1 MAYNKRQKL
10 SDNIAAL
17 RVAFAAAG
25 GQQVSEEDRDLLK
38 RFSGFGGL
46 KFILNPCDKEE
57 DKSRWTQSDQP
68 YFDATRE
75 LFQLI
80 RDNSKDEAE
89 YLKYVRSVRSSIL
102 SAFYTP
108 MPVINAISGA
118 LKNAGV
124 EVHTMLDPSSGKG
137 SFVESFLSDRPG
149 MEVTAFEKDLL
160 TGKVLQALYPDA
172 DVHVD
177 GYETIDKRFTGHFDV
192 AASNI
197 PFGDI
202 SVFDPSFTMS
212 DDDVRRHAA
221 KAIHNY
227 FFLKTLDNVREGGI
241 VAFITSQGVMD
252 SPRNK
257 EIRQALMERAYLV
270 GAVRLP
276 NNMFSDEAGTDVGSD
291 LIILQKDSMKQRS
304 YTAFSPEERAFVDN
318 INDLSDSLDDLGLE
332 PEQVEGYRQANPNA
346 YIFCSEYLW
355 DSDSAYLG
363 EHSFGKDQYGKFAIV
378 SHFDGSMEELGK
390 QLQDRLDGF
399 MKYEFNK
406 ELYQEHALKVQEPVK
421 AVESHRGSEQAV
433 NDGVKNTSVQQ
444 PVKQGAKQ
452 KVSQQASAPVQLD
465 FFAIWDEQEEQR
477 LSMEPRSYSGEIL
490 SHYRDGVII
499 IDNDQVGVL
508 SNVGMS
514 TIFKPLTLTED
525 VLSRLRYYI
534 PVRDAYQQLY
544 AIEAEQHVEQK
555 ELREKLNR
563 VYDSFIMRYGS
574 LNDKKNFKAITSDI
588 LGKDMLCIEN
598 NVDGKFI
605 KSDIF
610 DRPVSFNA
618 NELDH
623 VENALDALSASLNRS
638 GGVDLDY
645 MCEISGKSNDE
656 LLSELRERIFFN
668 PDNGEYEVRD
678 KFLAGN
684 VIEKIDFFE
693 NNYGKEHLETMD
705 DEITRSYH
713 ALLEVRPRQ
722 IPFAELDFNFGERW
736 MPKEYFEEFAS
747 ELFDVKVDIQ
757 YAANLDEF
765 VVTSEGSSEKIRSE
779 FAVHNENGDVTDGL
793 QMLRFALYNT
803 VPTIQKVVGYKPNGD
818 PIKGPDH
825 ERMQLAAS
833 KIDAIRDAFSEW
845 INGHEQSWKDDL
857 ADMYNRKFNCFVRP
871 EYDGT
876 HQTFPDLDFKSLK
889 AKKKIESAY
898 DSQKN
903 AVWMILQ
910 NGGGICDH
918 EVGTGKTL
926 IMCMAAHEM
935 KRLGMAH
942 KPIIIGMK
950 ANVSEIAATY
960 QAAYP
965 NARVLYASEKD
976 YDTAHRVEFFN
987 RAKNND
993 YDVIIMSHD
1002 QFGMIP
1008 QSAEIQRDVLEE
1020 ELYALDEALDVY
1032 EQQGYKV
1039 SGRMKSGLQK
1049 KKENL
1054 EAKLQEIN
1062 YTLSRRQDDVVDFKT
1077 MGIDHIFVDE
1087 SQAFKNLPFT
1097 TRDSR
1102 VAGLG
1107 DPEGSKRA
1115 RNLMYAIRT
1124 IQQQTGRDL
1133 GATFL
1138 SGTTIS
1144 NSLTELY
1151 LLFKYLRPQ
1160 ALAAQDIHS
1169 FDAWAAVFATKTRD
1183 YEINV
1188 AGQVVMKERFR
1199 KFIKVPELGA
1209 FYNEITDY
1217 KTAADVGLERPEM
1230 NAKLVNI
1237 SPTADHNDISKR
1249 LLDFANSGN
1258 PEYIFRD
1265 NLSDNEM
1272 QAKMLIVTNLGKKA
1286 SLSPKLVNE
1295 DLYSESDDTKLGVA
1309 AKNIS
1314 EYYEKYKEHRGT
1326 QFVFCDLST
1335 PKKGQWTAYQEL
1347 KDRLVQ
1353 QYGIPEDEI
1362 FFMQDAGS
1370 EKKREKII
1378 EKMNRGE
1385 IRVLFGS
1392 TTTLGTGVNAQER
1405 CVAIH
1410 HLDLPWRPSDMEQRN
1425 GRGVRKGN
1433 EVARLYADNK
1443 VDVLIYAVE
1452 RSLDSY
1458 NFYLLQAKSD
1468 FIRQMKTGALG
1479 KRDFDMGSEDEEN
1492 GMNFQEYVAI
1502 TSGNT
1507 DLLDRAKM
1515 EKKVLALEAER
1526 KAFNKERSSQ
1536 EVKLSCTR
1544 SDLEKYERY
1553 IEHFHKDFETIVG
1566 IDKATFSEDPEE
1578 VEHAVTSL
1586 QSDGYGMDYMY
1597 VSQYE
1602 FTNKRSVDA
1611 LATTYGVQ
1619 KMVNGAEFVVLRGE
1633 ALGDYLQSL
1642 ARVEL
1647 DGEVMIGSI
1656 DRNPVKAWITMES
1669 VHQFNS
1675 KTGVNSYVGNKFYV
1689 KGEELKYTWNEGKVN
1704 LRDKKEASL
1713 YITRAIGRIPGLI
1726 DYYQENI
1733 ISKQKQ
1739 VQDLEEILK
1748 KSWPKADDLSALKKQ
1763 LQDLDRKIQQEM
1775 ENDNILNNHGQVAE
1789 ELPYKIEQKS
1799 YGREPW
1805 ELTFKVK
1812 DYPFIG
1818 RADRER
1824 IEEELHGSIRV
1835 YDGKF
1840 KGSFRHQYGA
1850 EQAIKELSHLN
1861 AIHRDDKEFL
1871 MSMAK
1876 DIYEEACLPS
1886 VIRLKELGFDRHGN
1900 PLTGDNARTMKVM
1913 ALGDY
1918 QNVRAL
1924 AHGVK
1929 DNAESVIYIAAEA
1942 LAKAINDMDD
1952 KDKYVLVAM
1961 PTSGDRYR
1969 TYTDRLCSRLSTLTG
1984 LEYANCLEGVEH
1996 DSLYD
2001 WKKEHPGEKLPE
2013 LFFSVRGHNRIPEG
2027 KTALIIDNV
2036 IDTGHTAMAAL
2047 DAMEHDPVMLV
2058 LGSTGNHVNY
2068 YKNVEVTMVENGMK
2082 YVEESLP
2089 EGVGLTGKSQQEI
2102 DKLLTDARSGEW
2114 GSYFEASKNLD
2125 RIGIDWYTGQPKYVV
2140 HDFVKRWDDADNT
2153 TLSEPLK
2160 ALLEKGSVEALF
2172 TDEELGKLTARE
2184 KQLMKVCLDFF
2195 IGKKDNDYRFD
2206 RRQQRQLL
2214 IVYDYLK
2221 DKVTPK
2227 VEIQEVQG
2235 EDDVHALKKDNVEE
2249 TASEEIEIITPKDSE
2264 ERGNILSAET
2274 VKSGDNTHV
2283 GFSAVISDGEEQGVE
2298 HLVKSVFYDG
2308 KMIGSILA
2316 DMETG
2321 KGNPFRMLR
2330 DDAVKET
2337 CLLNVLVHSY
2347 DSHDDA
2353 WEGVADRELDGY
2365 YDYGCIR
2372 FENEED
2378 MIRFYEAN
2386 RQEVDYRNER
2396 YDKIESAYATDGRT
2410 SAEVLSIQ
2418 LPVSYAESLM
2428 SIDKQRD
2435 LDTDE
2440 AFIVNHSQEER
2451 ERLRYVEGEFFEDYL
2466 KRNLLDRR
2474 DSESLLYFHDKY
2486 SEEQWLEIDHIF
2498 RAGMTKDNAHE
2509 TGEKISALSYVSS
2522 KQEGYS
2528 LMGLLRYV
2536 QPDAILPFLDGVSAA
2551 FNKLGLE
2558 RSELKKQYD
2567 TLKEKHPDAL
2577 LLFRGGDFYET
2588 YEKDAKTASDILGIT
2603 ITWSDNDKSH
2613 NLETYEGAMA
2623 AFPHHALDTYLP
2635 KLVRAGQRVAICDL
2649 LEDPKNLVSNVK
2661 RDITMLVDRHADVRL
2676 QVVGNEEDM
2685 KHVLPHD
2692 AMLRDALIERL
2703 RAAGIPVVTD
2713 AAVAEDVLMNGNLVR
2728 EHKAE
2733 DRQIFDERLSKI
2745 QEEYSSLIEVL
2756 PVRFENAEKA
2766 FNDYRMELIQKYGED
2781 FNSKITEEED
2791 VRLSTLQGEM
2801 WKLEPEIDG
2810 YDSIAFRMLAESH
2823 GWNFMIGFDY
2833 YGGELRI
2840 MDQLA
2845 AEYALGVRQPMD
2857 DMKRQAVE
2865 QTDGFKQW
2873 FGDWQKD
2880 AERASKVIGS
2890 DGRPM
2895 VLYHGTG
2902 VENAFS
2908 IFDRAKAGRSNDMA
2922 AIGFW
2927 FTPSSDFAQRW
2938 TEEVWYAGRMGGYA
2952 IPVYLDIKNPKVY
2965 RPLGEEQKAE
2975 SERLLEQLRG
2985 VRAEMKEIH
2994 DKYNYVNYGYKDIEA
3009 FHIGCRNG
3017 FVYNPSDNYSNY
3029 YSPEA
3034 AERQREYY
3042 ATRTENGRQAIEDG
3056 ERYYQL
3062 SEQER
3067 MLEDNYNSLAFGDS
3081 YEQFKIDFYVH
3092 AGMRPGDACI
3102 GGLGMA
3108 LRDPQK
3114 ARETFRD
3121 YLKSQGYDGIII
3133 EDTKYDRRMAGT
3145 EANTQYIVFE
3155 PEQIKS
3161 AIENNGE
3168 FLRENPDI
3176 RYFRNGDHE
3185 VYGFVN
3191 NGTIY
3196 VDPRIATAE
3205 TPIHEYTHLWAEVL
3219 RVNNRDEWKN
3229 IVQMMKDTPE
3239 VWNEVRRLY
3248 PWIKDEN
3255 QITEEAL
3262 ARYSGH
3268 RGYERLMALVDDEP
3282 GNRNILD
3289 KMLEALDKFWH
3300 AVADFLHIHYTSKEQ
3315 VADQVLH
3322 DLLSG
3327 VNPLDYRQ
3335 VNSRSFKEWF
3345 GDWKTASFVKQLDI
3359 VHMQDDYVN
3368 YKGFLPKI
3376 SREAREV
3383 YDKFAFDMGSKYG
3396 FDWLENL
3403 SVEEREEEH
3412 RLYDYRDK
3420 YDLDENDPDEL
3431 AFEMLSERYPSEL
3444 LALVGHSNGR
3454 LYPLYDEEEI
3464 LEVSKMVHED
3474 GTPMVVYHGSSWDP
3488 LSEAAGDAVF
3498 DDSYRGVASQ
3508 DNGFF
3513 GRGFYFTFG
3522 NGDLS
3527 KQEAAY
3533 YGSKVGEY
3541 FLNIRR
3547 PFMFHE
3553 TLGTLNGF
3561 DPIGDEKN
3569 TVGVINMVRH
3579 FPELVKDYRLSTY
3592 DGFGEYSGE
3601 ISLEEYVRLFEDV
3614 YKNKEFIVTS
3624 DPDKMDDN
3632 IIGVFADPVQHH
3644 EVLPSG
3650 MTHDWTEYGFQM
3662 RMYRPSVHDDAQLA
3676 FAHYYMTD
3684 MRDFMRDAHRECVV
3698 DIPSNLFSEL
3708 YESEEFTAELKRRG
3722 YDGIMQSVHGDEV
3735 VVFEPNQIKSA
3746 TDNIG
3751 LFSSENNDIRY
3762 HAGIA
3767 DDVREENFKRWF
3779 GDWQVDA
3786 LITEKD
3792 VRVEPMAD
3800 YDNADLGG
3808 AGLQFRVISDG
3819 KVIGFIP
3826 LEGYFDFKTNSPDF
3840 LGKKEVSVVNYGF
3853 GAEIKPEY
3861 RHKGFGK
3868 AAYLAV
3874 AKELAA
3880 SGNVLC
3886 SADTKNMSDD
3896 AKGLWSSLEN
3906 AGLVYFS
3913 ENRYLFNNDRLFAS
3927 KVVDADGKPL
3937 VVEHGTNAEFTF
3949 FDANKIGYNSKDN
3962 GLFGAGFYFG
3972 TKAPA
3977 WLDDNKGSIQRAIKL
3992 HEVPELRDLFAKAEP
4007 TKEDVTVLSRW
4018 LKAHKDDSI
4027 VLYHG
4032 TDSSLPILQE
4042 GLKRTSMRTK
4052 RSLQSG
4058 TGNVYLTPYP
4068 GFAKA
4073 FGGYA
4078 YPEHEDSIAVYDV
4091 AVKVKDL
4098 HADKDQLKNKRM
4110 AGIDFG
4116 DSLAASMLVGHSA
4129 TVKHNIENYDL
4140 QPHNTYHVMRVYLDI
4155 KRPFEITDSV
4165 KDIYTEIK
4173 EKLDTSA
4180 MRGLTL
4186 TGLNGKQ
4193 MKVGEYIDVIK
4204 AVDDLIEHNPVA
4216 VNGQIVHDEELQAYH
4231 PKDRLQ
4237 MWREHEISRI
4247 SGMGAL
4253 PMSWQVVI
4261 SEQIGS
4267 HQFTAAA
4274 IQDGYDGVIVTRSED
4289 YKEYV
4294 AFEPSQIKSA
4304 TDNIGLYSKQD
4315 NDIRYHIVEEKTE
4328 RRVLTAEER
4337 EVGGAVVDQ
4346 LGKMGISVHTD
4357 NRENR
4362 RVLKEA
4368 QKDQSEVGKVRYMKT
4383 SDGESYGF
4391 AYKGEVYL
4399 DLRKIDGELPL
4410 HEYAHLWCQAMR
4422 RVNPAGWENIT
4433 DIIKADN
4440 DTMTFVRSKYPELT
4454 DDNDLI
4460 EEVIAHYSGKR
4471 GAEKLHAELQRMMDK
4486 DDVYSSRWG
4495 NIYQNI
4501 SKSIQ
4506 DFWKHIGDSLNI
4518 RYVSKEDIADQI
4530 LNDFARQVNPVEKME
4545 RWLVERDNEYAAAV
4559 ESGDT
4564 IKARDMFWEALQEN
4578 IGNGITP
4585 FMAVDGYRGK
4595 LDRLARAVKEGKSED
4610 LNKAAMFMS
4619 DLVPDN
4625 AVLVPAPSHEGLS
4638 TYTRWI
4644 ANRIKMFKN
4653 DSVEVADVLRCY
4665 EHESQYEHKKSTGK
4679 ALSSDELRIYQH
4691 GELPEG
4697 KIPVIIDNVINT
4709 GNTAEACVKALG
4721 RGIVLSLASAVSQER
4736 HVASLKSLASVVYDK
4751 EGNLIPLSERFE
4763 LKGRYLG
4770 RPMLYKPLE
4779 KGEIYGLESY
4789 DEKEILKYVREHF
4802 EVLREQYDFDAE
4814 IVDMRVI
4821 GSRVVGNHDED
4832 SDLDVLLEYKG
4843 KARED
4848 GLFNILN
4855 DDEDQLFIEGIPVDI
4870 NPITEAKSGTIAEF
4884 LARNADYDKAI
4895 DKSYKY
4901 NNDNNMAKT
4910 VLTIEVNGHGSD
4922 IYHTMRD
4929 VSGGVNAVLADNI
4942 CFVGFDD
4949 ECRVAVSLHG
4959 DVTRKEEGLR
4969 EITFPDERTMALFV
4983 QKILGWNHMRSIND
4997 TTMLAGSFAYEHLSH
5012 VMEGAY
5018 ELTRVHGQQNA
5029 FAEQLLQLWSGDR
5042 SSLGDQSIK
5051 QFFLEKFR
5059 YLNDGEHKAF
5069 RDEWNA
5075 LSAMCNNHLRELA
5088 WMSAYVMD
5096 DSMIDSLFRV
5106 VPSLDKEEQKEG
5118 IVINKPMQYAVSYGS
5133 WEGVNGLWHVDF
5145 GRNINAVSF
5154 KEKQSMAAAMG
5165 GEARTTYEHEWA
5177 DFDDKDKAVLFAERV
5192 VTANQERL
5200 SAHQEQ
5206 FNKTINGMAPIFAV
5220 PANEHVGFRYGT
5232 HGVKRDSGNADFDR
5246 QMSVFLNQYH
5256 RDHKEKGNYI
5266 YHYTFGFL
5274 FFEQK
5279 EALAFAEAYR
5289 QFAEDN
5295 GFKDV
5300 YEKLCFITKKQKFFD
5315 QVLGGPKP
5323 AEFQL
5328 VQKRLAEGTYL
5339 CETGRD
5345 FASEVHYPDDA
5356 QKVWLKYAMKQQEL
5370 FDMVQ
5375 AAGKEGEIRRLPV
5388 AIGEAL
5394 WYKVENNTIELY
5406 ETLSDASEGMSP
5418 IFPIWKEYKDFE
5430 NTVDIISRDVR
5441 PAAKMHLMDSQAA
5454 VMTKQSILNDI
5465 YYFTDGNLMQ
5475 EYTARYISHADD
5487 ISELLNREIG
5497 GHTISYYYAE
5507 SLKHVAEKN
5516 GYENFEQLLENFDDL
5531 PEVSEEEKEIEDV
5544 ILEDNKELVEKRKVS
5559 VPLTDEEYREVS
5571 VMGSI
5576 IYHMQAAG
5584 ISVYLD
5590 RDLTFAKTT
5599 SDDRVRQMLNEGG
5612 KAYGI
5617 VRDDGVI
5624 FVDPNV
5630 ATAET
5635 PIHEYT
5641 HLWAEVL
5648 RQQNPEE
5655 WKNIVMMMRDIPL
5668 WNEVKEKYPNLY
5680 RSDDIA
5686 EEVLAHYSGKRGH
5699 ERLLQS
5705 FGLKEGDS
5713 VSSLPEEKR
5722 NLFDKIS
5729 EVIARFWS
5737 SVADFLHIHY
5747 TSKEQVADQ
5756 ILKDIVNHVN
5766 PLDFRKVMPD
5776 KIINGMARAHFIGEQ
5791 GAKNIAKSRMSFLP
5805 DMLVQAK
5812 RYDAEGMDAVR
5823 IKMITGWEK
5832 GVDDKWRY
5840 EVSNTRVKSMVIDG
5854 DTVLSN
5860 VIYAPDLFAA
5870 YPEMANIKVRVGGTS
5885 ERAVYNH
5892 ETHTIT
5898 LNNYYR
5904 QHETPREE
5912 FESVMKKNE
5921 GEIKDVEEKIA
5932 AGENEAFNKSK
5943 LQELENT
5950 RAFINGQIASARS
5963 IDQIWPDI
5971 NAVFDHET
5979 QHIIQDI
5986 EGFAR
5991 GGSLRTVADMRL
6003 AEAQK
6008 LVEKFEPYYEQ
6019 YKELEYLVTHEEDT
6033 SVALSY
6039 MYEKESFEKEHGP
6052 EITAYLAAKLQR
6064 DNAEL
6069 DIVSGMLSERNIREY
6084 NNLAGEVEARNVMAR
6099 RDMSIMERRKSLAS
6113 STEDVSREEQIVT
6126 HKGISAAMVD
6136 EKVFDQIL
6144 DDNKDV
6150 LERMKNNPIDH
6161 SQDKGY
6167 HITIGTDDRPGGVEG
6182 EYHLQFTKE
6191 IPYVKFEEMMKMA
6204 HDMGGSARIMN
6215 GNEWVDFYSEDDA
6228 VKFGDKVIALNADRI
6243 VAERELASKER
6254 REQLRIL
6261 LGDVI
6266 GTHGQSI
6273 EIRPTDI
6280 DSHTKVLFLMNNN
6293 GTILYDGQKDG
6304 RPVTNLILDIDS
6316 LSVAGAQFL
6325 MNSINSVNSSAVK
6338 EPVREKE
6345 LFSVDDILSH
6355 DDKFRYMLLSRM
6367 ESDVKYYLGN
6377 GNRYAPD
6384 LWAKEESRH
6393 IDLMYRL
6400 WDSFKEKPEWL
6411 TREQIDVYAKQMGVG
6426 REMDGQKEN
6435 LVNDVHQLIKE
6446 AGLEYSA
6453 LTPRIPVT
6461 VTMVN
6466 DEGIEEKKIFSHA
6479 MVSKNDIE
6487 VFEDRYD
6494 TYDGR
6499 NGYKLSELPEASQ
6512 VEVLRVIKEQ
6522 YGDLDRQVTVHIDK
6536 QEVPEYA
6543 LSAIVNGDFS
6553 GIDSEEDS
6561 KNIREFMDR
6570 KFYKG
6575 AEFIPR
6581 EESAS
6586 FTSRPAFGLATD
6598 CVTVD
6603 IVRFATIRE
6612 LREEQKQISKD
6623 LPFPEVI
6630 EDARVRLDH
6639 ALQVAP
6645 LEVGKEMHIPGNTH
6659 FAVKDYD
6666 WFDLKEHIKNGGG
6679 IPHAYALVNDQE
6691 KGIGFLM
6698 GRDAM
6703 FVPVDKLRQEDLS
6716 KLVYGYESAVLY
6728 ELVKANGAIQFDE
6741 PVTFVH
6747 TTALEEHIQGSIKE
6761 VSIDGD
6767 VLRFEGTRQWSD
6779 GHTESLKGFGISNG
6793 GMEALFNKVMAMNIQ
6808 KVDAPELRETKEHL
6822 GNVTREELLKRVVEK
6837 ISLDNQAYS
6846 PEEQAI
6852 VRDAVT
6858 VMLEKYNIDY
6868 YQSKVMIPEMVKT
6881 YDISDR
6887 QELETV
6893 VASVVYD
6900 IQDDALRRDADILKS
6915 YLPVDM
6921 SREDE
6926 IGRMV
6931 TEAVNY
6937 AERIV
6942 DYRVNKLHDV
6952 VSEKVEDI
6960 NKTVAEYN
6968 RLSSTK
6974 DPSFSLTKHIQYYE
6988 LTVQGENE
6996 LALVDGVERNFV
7008 TSWMGAR
7015 ELLAHIDTLEQKM
7028 KEQFPELIVSKEE
7041 KVQDATVSEPKQE
7054 ESKPAEKKSSKWE
7067 NFDYSRCRLPEGI
7080 KLDRKEV
7087 FIDRTGPKAKYFL
7100 IAEGYGK
7107 SFKQSMYPNDIKAYY
7122 LKDDYGRKTPKCTI
7136 DQLVAKYFGKQFAE
7150 AMSIGSV
7157 SEAEHVL
7164 SEQKEEKVNVIK
7176 DKEQKVQA
7184 HAESEKSR
7192 EAEEAANKK
7201 AEEAKRREKKEKV
7214 PAIILQASL
7223 LSGALAASEQHDG
7236 FFLNLSG
7243 KQSPVL
7249 YHDDQ
7254 AVSAF
7259 NALMMGLH
7267 ADANGYKTYVYT
7279 TYDSSKADG
7288 CHVKGGE
7295 SGLPFN
7301 WYQWDKYISKFNAH
7315 DVITKEAYDQLDPQ
7329 MKELYS
7335 ILRTKEER
7343 SVFNIDQTNMSE
7355 AKADD
7360 YKSLISSIL
7369 PVCSVSVSG
7378 SVDMKQLIVQ
7388 SEMKKQEYPDKI
7400 LLMRH
7405 DSQYEVFGSDAADMA
7420 KIIDVPVE
7428 EVDYDGKAVQ
7438 KVSVP
7443 VDTLEAVLPKVV
7455 DAGYHV
7461 LFFDDVAEQLS
7472 VKGTVSSD
7480 EIYRKCDQLVA
7491 ALEKTDQNVQVNP
7504 TFDTQY
7510 DVKEGVLRVNNERS
7524 VVSGEE
7530 MKIALDRIN
7539 DTYRACVG
7547 YTGAEQ
7553 RLNRSASV
7561 MTLPADRQRYELLV
7575 QDLAA
7580 GVMMMREGLPAKLSA
7595 DVINDI
7601 PFWQRELKES
7611 PKMLE
7616 SIESDVNHAVQVL
7629 ENIRDDVEVDYS
7641 SLRENKSFEA
7651 LGEQSYSIASEIAN
7665 STDIET
7671 KKVVLVKDTKHNS
7684 AAVILPSGA
7693 SLEVNN
7699 ELAGMNKNGYVIALR
7714 KEGFDDVR
7722 FFNAG
7727 GVLGLN
7733 QPNEFFADK
7742 EVVTAQL
7749 KDYTIHEI
7757 DGLDFSQE
7765 LARNGKVDI
7774 EQVTIT
7780 LDDNNN
7786 PVLFVKPSDREAFT
7800 VYADRNDLNLFV
7812 ESMKTQ
7818 NFDAVRESLGQKYYD
7833 LVKKYPNLKR
7843 DILVP
7848 DTEGIDLSRI
7858 TSVNITKDR
7867 AKDNTTIILVAI
7879 DGEQQAPVQLSKG
7892 QAQHLWLAD
7901 DIDKYKVSLAAQLFK
7916 DKLGIDQGH
7925 SEDGQVQFRD
7935 DHEGQHVST
7944 DEVPS
7949 EEAKEVHEETVE
7961 GKRGLGL

>member
-46 KFILNPCDKEE
+46 KFILNPCDKVE

-108 MPVINAISGA
+108 MSVINAISGA

-137 SFVESFLSDRPG
+137 SFVESFLSERPG

-160 TGKVLQALYPDA
+160 TGKVLQALYSYA

-177 GYETIDKRFTGHFDV
+177 GYETIDKRFGGHFDV

-257 EIRQALMERAYLV
+257 EIRQAMMERAYLV

-332 PEQVEGYRQANPNA
+332 PEQIEGYRQANPNA

-390 QLQDRLDGF
+390 QLQERLDGF

-499 IDNDQVGVL
+499 IDNDQIGVL
-508 SNVGMS
+508 SNVGMG

-544 AIEAEQHVEQK
+544 AFEAEQHVEQK

-645 MCEISGKSNDE
+645 MGEISGKSNDE

-736 MPKEYFEEFAS
+736 MPNEYFEDFAS

-833 KIDAIRDAFSEW
+833 KIDAIRDAFAEW

-1049 KKENL
+1049 RKENL

-1062 YTLSRRQDDVVDFKT
+1062 YALSRRQDDIVDFKT

-1314 EYYEKYKEHRGT
+1314 EYYEKYKEYRGT

-1362 FFMQDAGS
+1362 YFMQDAGS

-1507 DLLDRAKM
+1507 DLLDRAKL

-1536 EVKLSCTR
+1536 EAKLSCTR

-1566 IDKATFSEDPEE
+1566 IDKATFSDDPEE

-1611 LATTYGVQ
+1611 LATAYGVQ
-1619 KMVNGAEFVVLRGE
+1619 KMVNGSEFVVLRGE
-1633 ALGDYLQSL
+1633 ALGAYLQSL
-1642 ARVEL
+1642 ARVEV

-1726 DYYQENI
+1726 EYYQENI

-1739 VQDLEEILK
+1739 VQDLKEILK
-1748 KSWPKADDLSALKKQ
+1748 KSWPKADDLSTLKKQ
-1763 LQDLDRKIQQEM
+1763 LQDLDRKIQQEI

-1805 ELTFKVK
+1805 ELTFQVK

-1835 YDGKF
+1835 YDGMF

-1876 DIYEEACLPS
+1876 DIYEDACLPS

-1900 PLTGDNARTMKVM
+1900 PLTGYNARTMNVM

-1918 QNVRAL
+1918 QDVRDL

-1942 LAKAINDMDD
+1942 LAKAVNAMDD

-2058 LGSTGNHVNY
+2058 LGATGNHVNY
-2068 YKNVEVTMVENGMK
+2068 YKNVEVTIVENGMK

-2172 TDEELGKLTARE
+2172 TEEELGKLTERE
-2184 KQLMKVCLDFF
+2184 KQLMKACLDFF
-2195 IGKKDNDYRFD
+2195 EGKKDNDYRFD

-2235 EDDVHALKKDNVEE
+2235 EALDEQQVVELEQHVRDIEADVHALKKDNVEE

-2264 ERGNILSAET
+2264 ERGNILSVET

-2283 GFSAVISDGEEQGVE
+2283 GFSVVISDGEEQGVE

-2316 DMETG
+2316 DIETG

-2330 DDAVKET
+2330 DDAVKEI

-2396 YDKIESAYATDGRT
+2396 YDKIESVYATDGRT
-2410 SAEVLSIQ
+2410 SAEVLSLQ

-2428 SIDKQRD
+2428 SIDKQRN

-2509 TGEKISALSYVSS
+2509 TGEKISALNYVSS

-2528 LMGLLRYV
+2528 LMGLLRHV
-2536 QPDAILPFLDGVSAA
+2536 QPDAILPYLDGVSAA
-2551 FNKLGLE
+2551 FNKLGPE

-2603 ITWSDNDKSH
+2603 ITWSDNDKAH
-2613 NLETYEGAMA
+2613 NLETYEDAMA

-2661 RDITMLVDRHADVRL
+2661 RDITMLVDRHTDVRL
-2676 QVVGNEEDM
+2676 QVVGNEEDL

-2733 DRQIFDERLSKI
+2733 DRQIFYERMAKI

-2756 PVRFENAEKA
+2756 PVRYKNAEKA
-2766 FNDYRMELIQKYGED
+2766 FNDYRMELTGKYGDD
-2781 FNSKITEEED
+2781 FNNKITEEED

-2840 MDQLA
+2840 KDQLA

-2857 DMKRQAVE
+2857 DKQRQAVE

-2873 FGDWQKD
+2873 FGDWKND

-2975 SERLLEQLRG
+2975 SERLLEQLRD

-3255 QITEEAL
+3255 QIAEEAL

-3289 KMLEALDKFWH
+3289 KMLKALDKFWH

-3315 VADQVLH
+3315 VADQIMH

-3327 VNPLDYRQ
+3327 VKPLDY
-3335 VNSRSFKEWF
+3335 NI
-3345 GDWKTASFVKQLDI
+3345 T
-3359 VHMQDDYVN
+3359 
-3368 YKGFLPKI
+3368 
-3376 SREAREV
+3376 
-3383 YDKFAFDMGSKYG
+3383 
-3396 FDWLENL
+3396 LEDNL
-3403 SVEEREEEH
+3403 TV
-3412 RLYDYRDK
+3412 
-3420 YDLDENDPDEL
+3420 P
-3431 AFEMLSERYPSEL
+3431 
-3444 LALVGHSNGR
+3444 
-3454 LYPLYDEEEI
+3454 
-3464 LEVSKMVHED
+3464 VSKERQIE
-3474 GTPMVVYHGSSWDP
+3474 
-3488 LSEAAGDAVF
+3488 SEAF
-3498 DDSYRGVASQ
+3498 RQ
-3508 DNGFF
+3508 
-3513 GRGFYFTFG
+3513 
-3522 NGDLS
+3522 
-3527 KQEAAY
+3527 
-3533 YGSKVGEY
+3533 
-3541 FLNIRR
+3541 
-3547 PFMFHE
+3547 
-3553 TLGTLNGF
+3553 
-3561 DPIGDEKN
+3561 
-3569 TVGVINMVRH
+3569 
-3579 FPELVKDYRLSTY
+3579 
-3592 DGFGEYSGE
+3592 
-3601 ISLEEYVRLFEDV
+3601 
-3614 YKNKEFIVTS
+3614 
-3624 DPDKMDDN
+3624 
-3632 IIGVFADPVQHH
+3632 
-3644 EVLPSG
+3644 
-3650 MTHDWTEYGFQM
+3650 
-3662 RMYRPSVHDDAQLA
+3662 
-3676 FAHYYMTD
+3676 
-3684 MRDFMRDAHRECVV
+3684 
-3698 DIPSNLFSEL
+3698 
-3708 YESEEFTAELKRRG
+3708 
-3722 YDGIMQSVHGDEV
+3722 
-3735 VVFEPNQIKSA
+3735 
-3746 TDNIG
+3746 
-3751 LFSSENNDIRY
+3751 
-3762 HAGIA
+3762 
-3767 DDVREENFKRWF
+3767 WF

-3792 VRVEPMAD
+3792 VRVEPVAD

-3896 AKGLWSSLEN
+3896 AKGLWSSLEKE
-3906 AGLVYFS
+3906 GLVSFS
-3913 ENRYLFNNDRLFAS
+3913 GNRYSFKNDRLFVS
-3927 KVVDADGKPL
+3927 KVVDDNGKPL

-3992 HEVPELRDLFAKAEP
+3992 HEVPELRDIFAKAEP

-4073 FGGYA
+4073 FGGFA

-4110 AGIDFG
+4110 VGIDLG

-4140 QPHNTYHVMRVYLDI
+4140 QLHNTYHVMRVYLDI
-4155 KRPFEITDSV
+4155 KRPFEITESV

-4193 MKVGEYIDVIK
+4193 MMVGEYIDVIK
-4204 AVDDLIEHNPVA
+4204 VVDDLIEYNPVA
-4216 VNGQIVHDEELQAYH
+4216 VNSQIAHDEELQVYH

-4247 SGMGAL
+4247 SGMGTL
-4253 PMSWQVVI
+4253 PMSWQAVI

-4410 HEYAHLWCQAMR
+4410 HEYAHLWCQAIR

-4440 DTMTFVRSKYPELT
+4440 DTMTFVRSNYPELT
-4454 DDNDLI
+4454 DDNDMI

-4545 RWLVERDNEYAAAV
+4545 RWLVERDKEYAAAV
-4559 ESGDT
+4559 EAGD
-4564 IKARDMFWEALQEN
+4564 IDKARDMFWDALHEN
-4578 IGNGITP
+4578 VGNGITP
-4585 FMAVDGYRGK
+4585 FIAVDGYRGK
-4595 LDRLARAVKEGKSED
+4595 LDQLAHAVKELD
-4610 LNKAAMFMS
+4610 NADAINKAAEMMAPFVRAGM
-4619 DLVPDN
+4619 
-4625 AVLVPAPSHEGLS
+4625 VLVPAPGHEGYASS
-4638 TYTRWI
+4638 TLALANAI
-4644 ANRIKMFKN
+4644 AERSF
-4653 DSVEVADVLRCY
+4653 VPVADVLKSDPR
-4665 EHESQYEHKKSTGK
+4665 ESQYEYKYAHDGK
-4679 ALSSDELRIYQH
+4679 AMPADALGIRLE
-4691 GELPEG
+4691 GELPADRL
-4697 KIPVIIDNVINT
+4697 PVVIDNVVHS
-4709 GNTAEACVKALG
+4709 GNTAEACIKALG
-4721 RGIVLSLASAVSQER
+4721 GGVVLALASAVSQEK
-4736 HVASLKSLASVVYDK
+4736 HVASLKSLAPVVYDK
-4751 EGNLIPLSERFE
+4751 DGKLIPLSERFE

-4779 KGEIYGLESY
+4779 KGEIHGLENY

-4814 IVDMRVI
+4814 IIDMRVI
-4821 GSRVVGNHDED
+4821 GSRVVGNHDEN

-4843 KARED
+4843 KASED

-4870 NPITEAKSGTIAEF
+4870 NPITVAKSGTIAEF

-4910 VLTIEVNGHGSD
+4910 VLTIEVNGRGSD

-4929 VSGGVNAVLADNI
+4929 VSGGGNAVLADNI
-4942 CFVGFDD
+4942 RFVGFDD

-5051 QFFLEKFR
+5051 QFFLEKFL

-5133 WEGVNGLWHVDF
+5133 WGGVNGLWHVDF

-5154 KEKQSMAAAMG
+5154 KEKQSMAAALG

-5192 VTANQERL
+5192 VTANQECL
-5200 SAHQEQ
+5200 FAHQEQ

-5220 PANEHVGFRYGT
+5220 PANEHVDFRYGT

-5370 FDMVQ
+5370 LDMVQ

-5418 IFPIWKEYKDFE
+5418 IFPIWKEYKDFD
-5430 NTVDIISRDVR
+5430 NTVDIISRDIR
-5441 PAAKMHLMDSQAA
+5441 PAAKMHLMDSQAV

-5544 ILEDNKELVEKRKVS
+5544 ILEENKELVEKRKVS

-5599 SDDRVRQMLNEGG
+5599 SDERVRQMLNEGG

-5648 RQQNPEE
+5648 RQQNPDE

-5722 NLFDKIS
+5722 TLFDKIS

-5776 KIINGMARAHFIGEQ
+5776 KIINGMARAHFIGEK

-5840 EVSNTRVKSMVIDG
+5840 EVSNTRVKSMVIDD

-6008 LVEKFEPYYEQ
+6008 LVDKFEPYYEQ

-6126 HKGISAAMVD
+6126 HKGISASMVD

-6167 HITIGTDDRPGGVEG
+6167 HINIGTDNRPGGVEG

-6191 IPYVKFEEMMKMA
+6191 ISYVKFEEMMQMA

-6215 GNEWVDFYSEDDA
+6215 GNEWVDFYREDDA

-6266 GTHGQSI
+6266 GTHGQAI

-6325 MNSINSVNSSAVK
+6325 MNSINSVNTSAVK

-6345 LFSVDDILSH
+6345 LFSIDDILSH
-6355 DDKFRYMLLSRM
+6355 DDKFRYMLLSRL

-6494 TYDGR
+6494 AYDGR
-6499 NGYKLSELPEASQ
+6499 NGYKLSELPLDGQ
-6512 VEVLRVIKEQ
+6512 TEVLRVIKEQ

-6561 KNIREFMDR
+6561 KNIREFMER

-6603 IVRFATIRE
+6603 IVRFAIIRE

-6623 LPFPEVI
+6623 LPFPEV
-6630 EDARVRLDH
+6630 
-6639 ALQVAP
+6639 
-6645 LEVGKEMHIPGNTH
+6645 
-6659 FAVKDYD
+6659 
-6666 WFDLKEHIKNGGG
+6666 
-6679 IPHAYALVNDQE
+6679 
-6691 KGIGFLM
+6691 
-6698 GRDAM
+6698 
-6703 FVPVDKLRQEDLS
+6703 
-6716 KLVYGYESAVLY
+6716 
-6728 ELVKANGAIQFDE
+6728 
-6741 PVTFVH
+6741 
-6747 TTALEEHIQGSIKE
+6747 
-6761 VSIDGD
+6761 
-6767 VLRFEGTRQWSD
+6767 FE
-6779 GHTESLKGFGISNG
+6779 
-6793 GMEALFNKVMAMNIQ
+6793 
-6808 KVDAPELRETKEHL
+6808 DAPELREAKEHL

-6900 IQDDALRRDADILKS
+6900 IQDDALRRDPDILKS

-6926 IGRMV
+6926 IGRMA

-6974 DPSFSLTKHIQYYE
+6974 DPSFSLTKHIQSYD

-7015 ELLAHIDTLEQKM
+7015 ELLAHIDTLKQKM
-7028 KEQFPELIVSKEE
+7028 KEQFPELKVSKEE
-7041 KVQDATVSEPKQE
+7041 KVQDATVSESKQE

-7176 DKEQKVQA
+7176 DKEQKVQV

-7192 EAEEAANKK
+7192 DAEEAANKK

-7223 LSGALAASEQHDG
+7223 LSCALAASEQHDG

-7267 ADANGYKTYVYT
+7267 ADANGYKSYVYT

-7360 YKSLISSIL
+7360 YKSLISSVL

-7405 DSQYEVFGSDAADMA
+7405 NSQYEVFGSDAADMA
-7420 KIIDVPVE
+7420 KVIDIPVE

-7553 RLNRSASV
+7553 RLSRSASV
-7561 MTLPADRQRYELLV
+7561 MTLPADRQRYEFLV
-7575 QDLAA
+7575 QNLAA

-7786 PVLFVKPSDREAFT
+7786 PVLFVKPSEREAFT

-7843 DILVP
+7843 EILVP
-7848 DTEGIDLSRI
+7848 NTEGIDLSRI

-7944 DEVPS
+7944 DEVSS

>member
-25 GQQVSEEDRDLLK
+25 GQQVSEEHRELLK

-80 RDNSKDEAE
+80 RDNTKDEAE

-137 SFVESFLSDRPG
+137 SFVESFLSERPG

-177 GYETIDKRFTGHFDV
+177 GFETIDKRFGGHFDV

-202 SVFDPSFTMS
+202 SVFDSSFTMS

-318 INDLSDSLDDLGLE
+318 INDLSDSLDDLGFE
-332 PEQVEGYRQANPNA
+332 PEQIEGYRQANPNA

-390 QLQDRLDGF
+390 QLQERLDGF
-399 MKYEFNK
+399 MKFEFNK

-421 AVESHRGSEQAV
+421 AVDSHRGSEQAV

-444 PVKQGAKQ
+444 PVKPGVKQ

-508 SNVGMS
+508 SNVGMG

-598 NVDGKFI
+598 NMDGKFI

-645 MCEISGKSNDE
+645 MGEISGKSNDE

-765 VVTSEGSSEKIRSE
+765 VVTSEESSEKIRSE

-818 PIKGPDH
+818 PIKGPDY

-833 KIDAIRDAFSEW
+833 KIDAIRDAFAEW
-845 INGHEQSWKDDL
+845 INGHDQSWKDDL

-910 NGGGICDH
+910 NGGGVCDH

-965 NARVLYASEKD
+965 NGRVLYASEKD

-1049 KKENL
+1049 RKENL
-1054 EAKLQEIN
+1054 EAKLREIN

-1124 IQQQTGRDL
+1124 IQQHTGRDL

-1249 LLDFANSGN
+1249 LLEFANSGN

-1362 FFMQDAGS
+1362 YFMQDAGS

-1507 DLLDRAKM
+1507 DLLDRAKL

-1536 EVKLSCTR
+1536 EAKLGCNR

-1597 VSQYE
+1597 VSQFE

-1611 LATTYGVQ
+1611 LATAYGVQ

-1633 ALGDYLQSL
+1633 ALGAYLQSL
-1642 ARVEL
+1642 ARVEV

-1704 LRDKKEASL
+1704 LREKKEASL

-1763 LQDLDRKIQQEM
+1763 FQDLDRKIQQEM

-1805 ELTFKVK
+1805 ELTFQVK

-1835 YDGKF
+1835 YDGMF

-1876 DIYEEACLPS
+1876 DIYEDACLPS
-1886 VIRLKELGFDRHGN
+1886 VIRLKEMGFDRHGN
-1900 PLTGDNARTMKVM
+1900 PLIGDNARTMKVM
-1913 ALGDY
+1913 TLGDY
-1918 QNVRAL
+1918 QDVRAL

-1942 LAKAINDMDD
+1942 MAKAINAMDD
-1952 KDKYVLVAM
+1952 KDKDKYILVAM

-2058 LGSTGNHVNY
+2058 LGATGNHVNY

-2140 HDFVKRWDDADNT
+2140 HDFVKRWDDADNS

-2172 TDEELGKLTARE
+2172 TEEELGKLTARE

-2235 EDDVHALKKDNVEE
+2235 DTVEEQQAVALEQHVRDIEADVHAVKKDIVEE
-2249 TASEEIEIITPKDSE
+2249 SASEEFEIITPKDSE
-2264 ERGNILSAET
+2264 ERGKLLSAET
-2274 VKSGDNTHV
+2274 VKSGDNPHV

-2308 KMIGSILA
+2308 KIIGSMIA

-2321 KGNPFRMLR
+2321 AGNPFRLLR

-2337 CLLNVLVHSY
+2337 CLLNVFVSVY
-2347 DSHDDA
+2347 DSHYDA
-2353 WEGVADRELDGY
+2353 WEGVADKELDGY

-2372 FENEED
+2372 FDNEED

-2386 RQEVDYRNER
+2386 REELDYRNER
-2396 YDKIESAYATDGRT
+2396 YEKIESAYSADGRT

-2428 SIDKQRD
+2428 SINKQRD
-2435 LDTDE
+2435 LDNDE
-2440 AFIVNHSQEER
+2440 VFIVNHSQEER

-2474 DSESLLYFHDKY
+2474 DPESLLYFHDKY
-2486 SEEQWLEIDHIF
+2486 SEKQWLEIDHIF
-2498 RAGMTKDNAHE
+2498 RAGMTKDNAQK
-2509 TGEKISALSYVSS
+2509 TGEKIAALSYVSS

-2528 LMGLLRYV
+2528 LMGLLRHV
-2536 QPDAILPFLDGVSAA
+2536 QPDAILPYLDGVSAA
-2551 FNKLGLE
+2551 FNKLGPE

-2577 LLFRGGDFYET
+2577 LLFRSGDFYET

-2603 ITWSDNDKSH
+2603 ITWSDNDKAH
-2613 NLETYEGAMA
+2613 NLENYEGAMA

-2649 LEDPKNLVSNVK
+2649 LEDPKNLVNNVK

-2703 RAAGIPVVTD
+2703 RAAGIPVV
-2713 AAVAEDVLMNGNLVR
+2713 
-2728 EHKAE
+2728 
-2733 DRQIFDERLSKI
+2733 
-2745 QEEYSSLIEVL
+2745 
-2756 PVRFENAEKA
+2756 
-2766 FNDYRMELIQKYGED
+2766 
-2781 FNSKITEEED
+2781 
-2791 VRLSTLQGEM
+2791 
-2801 WKLEPEIDG
+2801 
-2810 YDSIAFRMLAESH
+2810 
-2823 GWNFMIGFDY
+2823 
-2833 YGGELRI
+2833 
-2840 MDQLA
+2840 
-2845 AEYALGVRQPMD
+2845 
-2857 DMKRQAVE
+2857 
-2865 QTDGFKQW
+2865 
-2873 FGDWQKD
+2873 
-2880 AERASKVIGS
+2880 
-2890 DGRPM
+2890 
-2895 VLYHGTG
+2895 
-2902 VENAFS
+2902 
-2908 IFDRAKAGRSNDMA
+2908 
-2922 AIGFW
+2922 
-2927 FTPSSDFAQRW
+2927 
-2938 TEEVWYAGRMGGYA
+2938 
-2952 IPVYLDIKNPKVY
+2952 
-2965 RPLGEEQKAE
+2965 
-2975 SERLLEQLRG
+2975 
-2985 VRAEMKEIH
+2985 
-2994 DKYNYVNYGYKDIEA
+2994 
-3009 FHIGCRNG
+3009 
-3017 FVYNPSDNYSNY
+3017 
-3029 YSPEA
+3029 
-3034 AERQREYY
+3034 
-3042 ATRTENGRQAIEDG
+3042 
-3056 ERYYQL
+3056 
-3062 SEQER
+3062 
-3067 MLEDNYNSLAFGDS
+3067 
-3081 YEQFKIDFYVH
+3081 
-3092 AGMRPGDACI
+3092 
-3102 GGLGMA
+3102 
-3108 LRDPQK
+3108 
-3114 ARETFRD
+3114 
-3121 YLKSQGYDGIII
+3121 
-3133 EDTKYDRRMAGT
+3133 
-3145 EANTQYIVFE
+3145 
-3155 PEQIKS
+3155 
-3161 AIENNGE
+3161 
-3168 FLRENPDI
+3168 
-3176 RYFRNGDHE
+3176 
-3185 VYGFVN
+3185 
-3191 NGTIY
+3191 
-3196 VDPRIATAE
+3196 
-3205 TPIHEYTHLWAEVL
+3205 
-3219 RVNNRDEWKN
+3219 
-3229 IVQMMKDTPE
+3229 
-3239 VWNEVRRLY
+3239 
-3248 PWIKDEN
+3248 
-3255 QITEEAL
+3255 
-3262 ARYSGH
+3262 
-3268 RGYERLMALVDDEP
+3268 
-3282 GNRNILD
+3282 
-3289 KMLEALDKFWH
+3289 
-3300 AVADFLHIHYTSKEQ
+3300 
-3315 VADQVLH
+3315 
-3322 DLLSG
+3322 
-3327 VNPLDYRQ
+3327 
-3335 VNSRSFKEWF
+3335 
-3345 GDWKTASFVKQLDI
+3345 
-3359 VHMQDDYVN
+3359 
-3368 YKGFLPKI
+3368 
-3376 SREAREV
+3376 
-3383 YDKFAFDMGSKYG
+3383 
-3396 FDWLENL
+3396 
-3403 SVEEREEEH
+3403 
-3412 RLYDYRDK
+3412 
-3420 YDLDENDPDEL
+3420 
-3431 AFEMLSERYPSEL
+3431 
-3444 LALVGHSNGR
+3444 
-3454 LYPLYDEEEI
+3454 
-3464 LEVSKMVHED
+3464 
-3474 GTPMVVYHGSSWDP
+3474 
-3488 LSEAAGDAVF
+3488 
-3498 DDSYRGVASQ
+3498 
-3508 DNGFF
+3508 
-3513 GRGFYFTFG
+3513 
-3522 NGDLS
+3522 
-3527 KQEAAY
+3527 
-3533 YGSKVGEY
+3533 
-3541 FLNIRR
+3541 
-3547 PFMFHE
+3547 
-3553 TLGTLNGF
+3553 
-3561 DPIGDEKN
+3561 
-3569 TVGVINMVRH
+3569 
-3579 FPELVKDYRLSTY
+3579 
-3592 DGFGEYSGE
+3592 
-3601 ISLEEYVRLFEDV
+3601 
-3614 YKNKEFIVTS
+3614 
-3624 DPDKMDDN
+3624 
-3632 IIGVFADPVQHH
+3632 
-3644 EVLPSG
+3644 
-3650 MTHDWTEYGFQM
+3650 
-3662 RMYRPSVHDDAQLA
+3662 
-3676 FAHYYMTD
+3676 
-3684 MRDFMRDAHRECVV
+3684 
-3698 DIPSNLFSEL
+3698 
-3708 YESEEFTAELKRRG
+3708 
-3722 YDGIMQSVHGDEV
+3722 
-3735 VVFEPNQIKSA
+3735 
-3746 TDNIG
+3746 
-3751 LFSSENNDIRY
+3751 
-3762 HAGIA
+3762 
-3767 DDVREENFKRWF
+3767 
-3779 GDWQVDA
+3779 
-3786 LITEKD
+3786 
-3792 VRVEPMAD
+3792 
-3800 YDNADLGG
+3800 
-3808 AGLQFRVISDG
+3808 
-3819 KVIGFIP
+3819 
-3826 LEGYFDFKTNSPDF
+3826 
-3840 LGKKEVSVVNYGF
+3840 
-3853 GAEIKPEY
+3853 
-3861 RHKGFGK
+3861 
-3868 AAYLAV
+3868 
-3874 AKELAA
+3874 
-3880 SGNVLC
+3880 
-3886 SADTKNMSDD
+3886 
-3896 AKGLWSSLEN
+3896 
-3906 AGLVYFS
+3906 
-3913 ENRYLFNNDRLFAS
+3913 
-3927 KVVDADGKPL
+3927 
-3937 VVEHGTNAEFTF
+3937 
-3949 FDANKIGYNSKDN
+3949 
-3962 GLFGAGFYFG
+3962 
-3972 TKAPA
+3972 
-3977 WLDDNKGSIQRAIKL
+3977 
-3992 HEVPELRDLFAKAEP
+3992 
-4007 TKEDVTVLSRW
+4007 
-4018 LKAHKDDSI
+4018 
-4027 VLYHG
+4027 
-4032 TDSSLPILQE
+4032 
-4042 GLKRTSMRTK
+4042 
-4052 RSLQSG
+4052 
-4058 TGNVYLTPYP
+4058 
-4068 GFAKA
+4068 
-4073 FGGYA
+4073 
-4078 YPEHEDSIAVYDV
+4078 
-4091 AVKVKDL
+4091 
-4098 HADKDQLKNKRM
+4098 
-4110 AGIDFG
+4110 
-4116 DSLAASMLVGHSA
+4116 
-4129 TVKHNIENYDL
+4129 
-4140 QPHNTYHVMRVYLDI
+4140 
-4155 KRPFEITDSV
+4155 
-4165 KDIYTEIK
+4165 
-4173 EKLDTSA
+4173 
-4180 MRGLTL
+4180 
-4186 TGLNGKQ
+4186 
-4193 MKVGEYIDVIK
+4193 
-4204 AVDDLIEHNPVA
+4204 
-4216 VNGQIVHDEELQAYH
+4216 
-4231 PKDRLQ
+4231 
-4237 MWREHEISRI
+4237 
-4247 SGMGAL
+4247 
-4253 PMSWQVVI
+4253 
-4261 SEQIGS
+4261 
-4267 HQFTAAA
+4267 
-4274 IQDGYDGVIVTRSED
+4274 
-4289 YKEYV
+4289 
-4294 AFEPSQIKSA
+4294 
-4304 TDNIGLYSKQD
+4304 
-4315 NDIRYHIVEEKTE
+4315 
-4328 RRVLTAEER
+4328 
-4337 EVGGAVVDQ
+4337 
-4346 LGKMGISVHTD
+4346 
-4357 NRENR
+4357 
-4362 RVLKEA
+4362 
-4368 QKDQSEVGKVRYMKT
+4368 
-4383 SDGESYGF
+4383 
-4391 AYKGEVYL
+4391 
-4399 DLRKIDGELPL
+4399 
-4410 HEYAHLWCQAMR
+4410 
-4422 RVNPAGWENIT
+4422 
-4433 DIIKADN
+4433 
-4440 DTMTFVRSKYPELT
+4440 
-4454 DDNDLI
+4454 
-4460 EEVIAHYSGKR
+4460 
-4471 GAEKLHAELQRMMDK
+4471 
-4486 DDVYSSRWG
+4486 
-4495 NIYQNI
+4495 
-4501 SKSIQ
+4501 
-4506 DFWKHIGDSLNI
+4506 
-4518 RYVSKEDIADQI
+4518 
-4530 LNDFARQVNPVEKME
+4530 
-4545 RWLVERDNEYAAAV
+4545 
-4559 ESGDT
+4559 
-4564 IKARDMFWEALQEN
+4564 
-4578 IGNGITP
+4578 
-4585 FMAVDGYRGK
+4585 
-4595 LDRLARAVKEGKSED
+4595 
-4610 LNKAAMFMS
+4610 
-4619 DLVPDN
+4619 
-4625 AVLVPAPSHEGLS
+4625 
-4638 TYTRWI
+4638 
-4644 ANRIKMFKN
+4644 
-4653 DSVEVADVLRCY
+4653 
-4665 EHESQYEHKKSTGK
+4665 
-4679 ALSSDELRIYQH
+4679 
-4691 GELPEG
+4691 
-4697 KIPVIIDNVINT
+4697 IDNVVHT
-4709 GNTAEACVKALG
+4709 GNTAEACVNALG
-4721 RGIVLSLASAVSQER
+4721 KGVVLSLASAVSQER

-4751 EGNLIPLSERFE
+4751 EGKLIPLSERFE
-4763 LKGRYLG
+4763 LKGKYLG
-4770 RPMLYKPLE
+4770 RPMMYKPLE

-4802 EVLREQYDFDAE
+4802 EMLREQYDFDAE

-4855 DDEDQLFIEGIPVDI
+4855 DDEDQLFIDGIPVDI

-4884 LARNADYDKAI
+4884 LAHNADYDKAI

-4901 NNDNNMAKT
+4901 NKDNNMAKT

-4922 IYHTMRD
+4922 IYHTMRN
-4929 VSGGVNAVLADNI
+4929 VSGGGNAVLADNI
-4942 CFVGFDD
+4942 RFVGFDD
-4949 ECRVAVSLHG
+4949 ECRVAVSLGG
-4959 DVTRKEEGLR
+4959 DVTNKEEGLR
-4969 EITFPDERTMALFV
+4969 EISFPDERTMALFV

-4997 TTMLAGSFAYEHLSH
+4997 TTMLAGSLAYEHLSH

-5118 IVINKPMQYAVSYGS
+5118 LIINKPMQYAVSYGN

-5145 GRNINAVSF
+5145 GSNINAVSF

-5177 DFDDKDKAVLFAERV
+5177 DFDDKDNAVLFAERV

-5200 SAHQEQ
+5200 AAHQEQ

-5256 RDHKEKGNYI
+5256 RDHKEKGSYI
-5266 YHYTFGFL
+5266 FHYTFGFL
-5274 FFEQK
+5274 FFKQK

-5289 QFAEDN
+5289 EFAEKN

-5370 FDMVQ
+5370 LDMVQ
-5375 AAGKEGEIRRLPV
+5375 AAGKEGEIRRLPE

-5475 EYTARYISHADD
+5475 KYTARYISHADD
-5487 ISELLNREIG
+5487 IGELLNREIG
-5497 GHTISYYYAE
+5497 GHTLSYYYAE

-5544 ILEDNKELVEKRKVS
+5544 ILEENKELVEKRKVS

-5584 ISVYLD
+5584 INVYLD

-5599 SDDRVRQMLNEGG
+5599 SNERVRQMLNEGG

-5655 WKNIVMMMRDIPL
+5655 WKNIVMMMSDIPL
-5668 WNEVKEKYPNLY
+5668 WNEVKDKYPNLY

-5686 EEVLAHYSGKRGH
+5686 EEVLAHYSGKRGY
-5699 ERLLQS
+5699 ERLIQS
-5705 FGLKEGDS
+5705 FGLKEGES
-5713 VSSLPEEKR
+5713 VSALPEKKR
-5722 NLFDKIS
+5722 TLFDKIS
-5729 EVIARFWS
+5729 EVVARFWS

-5776 KIINGMARAHFIGEQ
+5776 KIINGLARAHFIGEQ

-5870 YPEMANIKVRVGGTS
+5870 YPEMVNIKVRVGGTS

-5898 LNNYYR
+5898 LNDYYR
-5904 QHETPREE
+5904 QQETPREE

-5963 IDQIWPDI
+5963 INQIWPDI

-6008 LVEKFEPYYEQ
+6008 LVDKFEPYYEQ
-6019 YKELEYLVTHEEDT
+6019 YKELEYLVTHEEDI

-6136 EKVFDQIL
+6136 EKFFDQIL

-6167 HITIGTDDRPGGVEG
+6167 HINIGTDDRPGGVEG

-6191 IPYVKFEEMMKMA
+6191 IPYVKFEEMMQMA

-6215 GNEWVDFYSEDDA
+6215 GSEWVDFYSEDDA
-6228 VKFGDKVIALNADRI
+6228 VKFGDKIIALNADRI
-6243 VAERELASKER
+6243 VAERELAS
-6254 REQLRIL
+6254 EQLSEQR
-6261 LGDVI
+6261 
-6266 GTHGQSI
+6266 
-6273 EIRPTDI
+6273 
-6280 DSHTKVLFLMNNN
+6280 
-6293 GTILYDGQKDG
+6293 
-6304 RPVTNLILDIDS
+6304 
-6316 LSVAGAQFL
+6316 
-6325 MNSINSVNSSAVK
+6325 
-6338 EPVREKE
+6338 PVREGDNYTLE
-6345 LFSVDDILSH
+6345 DILNK

-6367 ESDVKYYLGN
+6367 QSDVKYFLGN
-6377 GNRYAPD
+6377 GNRNEPD
-6384 LWAKEESRH
+6384 LWGGNVENH
-6393 IDLMYRL
+6393 LNVMYKL
-6400 WDSFKEKPEWL
+6400 WDSLPEKPEWL

-6426 REMDGQKEN
+6426 RDMDGQKEA

-6461 VTMVN
+6461 VMLVN
-6466 DEGIEEKKIFSHA
+6466 DEGVEEKKAFSHA
-6479 MVSKNDIE
+6479 IVSKNDIE

-6494 TYDGR
+6494 AYDGR
-6499 NGYKLSELPEASQ
+6499 KGFKLSELPEASQ

-6522 YGDLDRQVTVHIDK
+6522 YGDLDRQVPVHIDK

-6561 KNIREFMDR
+6561 KNIHEFMER

-6586 FTSRPAFGLATD
+6586 FTSSPAFGLATD

-6603 IVRFATIRE
+6603 IVRFASIRE

-6623 LPFPEVI
+6623 LPFPEVV

-6639 ALQVAP
+6639 ALEVAP
-6645 LEVGKEMHIPGNTH
+6645 LDAGREMHMPGNTH
-6659 FAVKDYD
+6659 FAIRDYE
-6666 WFDLKEHIKNGGG
+6666 WFDLQEHIKNGGG
-6679 IPHAYALVNDQE
+6679 IPHAYALVNNQE

-6716 KLVYGYESAVLY
+6716 KLVYAYESAVLY

-6741 PVTFVH
+6741 PVAFVH
-6747 TTALEEHIQGSIKE
+6747 TTALGEHIQGSIKE

-6793 GMEALFNKVMAMNIQ
+6793 GMESLFNKVIAMNIQ
-6808 KVDAPELRETKEHL
+6808 KVDVTLSEDKEKVTVKSGEHEQEYTHVHGWTHNDPALIYNNTEIDVFFYDSEKNTVENIENPDNEAGIDGYEGRNGFFLVRTEDYDEAYRQMEEHDREMGIVDGYDNPQSEP
-6822 GNVTREELLKRVVEK
+6822 TREEMLKRVVEI

-6858 VMLEKYNIDY
+6858 VMLEKYNNDY

-6900 IQDDALRRDADILKS
+6900 IQDDALRRDPDILKG

-6942 DYRVNKLHDV
+6942 DYRVNKLYDV
-6952 VSEKVEDI
+6952 VNKKVEDV
-6960 NKTVAEYN
+6960 NKTVTEYN
-6968 RLSSTK
+6968 RLSSAK
-6974 DPSFSLTKHIQYYE
+6974 DHSFSLTKHIQSYE

-6996 LALVDGVERNFV
+6996 LALVDGVERNYV

-7028 KEQFPELIVSKEE
+7028 KEQFPELKVSKEE
-7041 KVQDATVSEPKQE
+7041 KVQDATVLEPKQE
-7054 ESKPAEKKSSKWE
+7054 ESKPAEEKSSKWE

-7087 FIDRTGPKAKYFL
+7087 FIDRTGPKAKYFI

-7107 SFKQSMYPNDIKAYY
+7107 SFKKSMYPNDIKAYY

-7164 SEQKEEKVNVIK
+7164 LEQKEEKVNVIN

-7223 LSGALAASEQHDG
+7223 LSGALAASVQHDG

-7267 ADANGYKTYVYT
+7267 ADANGYKSYVFT

-7360 YKSLISSIL
+7360 YKSLMSSVL

-7378 SVDMKQLIVQ
+7378 SVDMKQLIAQ

-7420 KIIDVPVE
+7420 KVIDVPVE

-7510 DVKEGVLRVNNERS
+7510 DVKEGVLRLSNERS

-7553 RLNRSASV
+7553 RLSRSASV

-7629 ENIRDDVEVDYS
+7629 ENIRDGVEVDYS

-7684 AAVILPSGA
+7684 VAVILPSGA

-7786 PVLFVKPSDREAFT
+7786 PVLFVKPSEREAFT